1 MLRDWNFWCSI
12 FTALTAVLALVLSVY
27 QIRLSNKQN
36 LFDRRLKTYMLTSG
50 LISLCKENY
59 MWISG
64 KRETRPRFDN
74 DYVFIYLTNN
84 TYMESQADAI
94 EHPLEEPYHKEFLRK
109 REELRN
115 IAMEIEL
122 IFKGEVAVTYSK
134 FLRAYEA
141 ALAVMYQ
148 YQIVINR
155 IRKENEKHPMTIEE
169 SEKIFS
175 EKKYR
180 DRLYDTL
187 DELREAY
194 DAVSQEEVEKQMKKQ
209 LTLILRR

>member
-74 DYVFIYLTNN
+74 DYVFIYLTPVYNFIN
-84 TYMESQADAI
+84 GRVAGKPVVLKPLSQ
-94 EHPLEEPYHKEFLRK
+94 
-109 REELRN
+109 
-115 IAMEIEL
+115 
-122 IFKGEVAVTYSK
+122 
-134 FLRAYEA
+134 
-141 ALAVMYQ
+141 Q
-148 YQIVINR
+148 
-155 IRKENEKHPMTIEE
+155 
-169 SEKIFS
+169 
-175 EKKYR
+175 
-180 DRLYDTL
+180 
-187 DELREAY
+187 
-194 DAVSQEEVEKQMKKQ
+194 
-209 LTLILRR
+209 LILYVFRYF